1 VLAFLFIGFAMI
13 YYWAPDLRDQDWRWV
28 TPGSLVAVVLW
39 LLVSVGFRLYLHYFN
54 SYSKT
59 YGSLGA
65 VIILMLWF
73 YFTGAAILIGGE
85 VNSDIEAEAAREGL
99 PEAKGRG
106 EKSPRRKA

>member
-1 VLAFLFIGFAMI
+1 
-13 YYWAPDLRDQDWRWV
+13 V

-39 LLVSVGFRLYLHYFN
+39 LLVSFGFRLYLHYFN

-85 VNSDIEAEAAREGL
+85 VNSDIEAEAARVGA
-99 PEAKGRG
+99 PEAKKPG
-106 EKSPRRKA
+106 EKTPDVKA